1 MSRVQLRWVSLLHI
15 GDRIKEIRTEI
26 GISQKLFGEGI
37 GIADSYVSEIESGKK
52 VPSVTILLAIGY
64 KYGVGMDWLETGRG
78 EKYIKEG
85 AYLTDEEINI
95 LKTLRDRKELHAFV
109 LLIIEKFKDRKEIVK
124 RLTEFLKSL

>member
-1 MSRVQLRWVSLLHI
+1 MSI
-15 GDRIKEIRTEI
+15 GNRIKEIRTEI

-52 VPSVTILLAIGY
+52 VPSLTILLAIAF
-64 KYGVGMDWLETGRG
+64 KYGVSIDWLESGKG

-85 AYLTDEEINI
+85 VYITDNEINI
-95 LKTLRDRKELHAFV
+95 LRTLRDKKELNAFV
-109 LLIIEKFKDRKEIVK
+109 LLLIERFKDRKEIVK